1 MDTMNSIPA
10 HMRAGPVQTLEML
23 EAEKRR
29 FAELKAEQLRILIA
43 QATAPV
49 FQLDPSSRAQLLGST
64 SPMALNAGRAAS

>member
-1 MDTMNSIPA
+1 MDTMKSVPA

-43 QATAPV
+43 RATAPV
-49 FQLDPSSRAQLLGST
+49 FQAEPSPRAQLLGST
-64 SPMALNAGRAAS
+64 SPLALIVGRAA